1 MSKLDIYYTIMQV
14 NSICIKKGSSYYPN
28 LWIFLDEVPPLSV
41 ILGGAIIIVAIIT
54 KYFDRKKIIA
64 NN

>member
-1 MSKLDIYYTIMQV
+1 MLLE
-14 NSICIKKGSSYYPN
+14 SICGT
-28 LWIFLDEVPPLSV
+28 LWVWIFLDEVPPLSV